1 MIFKK
6 DQIID
11 VIEIIEENEV
21 NTNEISIRKN
31 AMDELE
37 QIGIVFNGN
46 DGIKEVLI
54 KHDFK
59 QLELAETKYEI
70 HKSLTKF
77 DVTPATLTF
86 VKKYMDIKLNY
97 PNINSWMLESLID
110 TNSLHLINKTWLVS
124 TSVKPYI
131 AATSVYGND
140 DINNVNKFISDVLMK
155 YYSIVN
161 ITKDG
166 KSIERK
172 FQIAGE

>member
-1 MIFKK
+1 M
-6 DQIID
+6 
-11 VIEIIEENEV
+11 

-37 QIGIVFNGN
+37 QIGIMFDGN

-54 KHDFK
+54 KYDFK
-59 QLELAETKYEI
+59 QLDFAETKFGI

-86 VKKYMDIKLNY
+86 VKKYMDVKLNY
-97 PNINSWMLESLID
+97 PDIDSWMLESLID

-124 TSVKPYI
+124 TSEKPYT

-140 DINNVNKFISDVLMK
+140 DINNVNEFISDVLMK

-166 KSIERK
+166 NAIDRK
-172 FQIAGE
+172 FQIVGE